1 MSQESPNSTYRGNM
15 ICIKFSYD
23 FQIILPIEDGK
34 ALLELLSKAEIFKE
48 EYKKE
53 PSIEPMDKSIDV
65 KFLARTTYERL
76 KLSFLRIDDES
87 D

>member
-1 MSQESPNSTYRGNM
+1 MAEQSPNSSYRGNM
-15 ICIKFSYD
+15 MCIQLSYD

-34 ALLELLSKAEIFKE
+34 ALLDLLSKAEVFKE

-53 PSIEPMDKSIDV
+53 PSIEQMDKTIPIR
-65 KFLARTTYERL
+65 FIARTIYERL
-76 KLSFLRIDDES
+76 KLSFMRTDDES